1 MINDKGQ
8 LLKQRMKMKNIGA
21 NASDFCFRFLL
32 FMHLNIN
39 DIFLLDLKTNSP
51 FLQKLNF

>member
-8 LLKQRMKMKNIGA
+8 LLKERMKMKNIVA

-39 DIFLLDLKTNSP
+39 DIFLRDFEN
-51 FLQKLNF
+51 